1 MRPLV
6 EPLRAGL
13 TADDAWA
20 VFCDEP
26 AVAFLDSRPG
36 YGDLGRWSIL
46 ALDPWLTLRVW
57 PDRCLVN
64 NLQVDG
70 DPFDVLESLLAD
82 NKAEPIPGLPLSGG
96 CIGSIAYDAGFA
108 LNGLTLP
115 ERAAQKAL
123 AGHPLLSFDFYDS
136 FLIFDNERQIGT
148 LMACGKLRPAE
159 DGLADLRRR
168 LERPAARRFTGHAA
182 VTTVNFPDPEDYKA
196 KVETVRQEIRDGEV
210 YIANLTGRLSAET
223 DERGETLYDRL
234 KNINPSPFAAF
245 IRQDGLEIISAS
257 PERLLQISSDRQV
270 ETRPIKGTR
279 PRGHD
284 PAEDGRNARELLQ
297 SGKDQAELLMIT
309 DLERNDL
316 SRVCTA
322 ESVQVRELFSL
333 ETYPAVFH
341 LTASVTGR
349 LKAGIGAVGCL
360 RACFPGGSISGA
372 PKVAAMKIIDRLEE
386 HARSLYTG
394 CLGYFSFDGR
404 ADLSILI
411 RTAVKSG
418 RSVYYGAG
426 GGITWESDP
435 EAEHLEMLVKAKAFS
450 QIMMGDEPSYAVG
463 QQQSNQ
469 E

>member
-20 VFCDEP
+20 VFNGEP

-70 DPFDVLESLLAD
+70 DPFDVLERLIAD
-82 NKAEPIPGLPLSGG
+82 HKTEPIPGLPLSGG
-96 CIGSIAYDAGFA
+96 CIGSIAYDTGFA
-108 LNGLTLP
+108 LNGLALP

-123 AGHPLLSFDFYDS
+123 AGYPLLSFDFYDS
-136 FLIFDNERQIGT
+136 FLIFDNQQQTGT
-148 LMACGKLRPAE
+148 MMACGKLRPAE

-168 LERPAARRFTGHAA
+168 LERPAARRFTGPAA
-182 VTTVNFPDPEDYKA
+182 GTKVSFPDPEDYKA
-196 KVETVRQEIRDGEV
+196 TVESVRQEIRDGEV
-210 YIANLTGRLSAET
+210 YIANLTGQLSAET
-223 DERGETLYDRL
+223 DECGEMLYDRL
-234 KNINPSPFAAF
+234 IKINPSPFAAF
-245 IRQDGLEIISAS
+245 VRQDGLEIISAS
-257 PERLLQISSDRQV
+257 PERLLQISSDGQV

-279 PRGHD
+279 PRGSD
-284 PAEDGRNARELLQ
+284 PAEDEHNALELLR

-322 ESVQVRELFSL
+322 ESVQVRELFRL

-341 LTASVTGR
+341 LTASVIGR
-349 LKAGIGAVGCL
+349 LKAGVSAVGCL
-360 RACFPGGSISGA
+360 RASFPGGSISGA
-372 PKVAAMKIIDRLEE
+372 PKVAAMKIIDRLED

-394 CLGYFSFDGR
+394 CLGYFSLDGR

-418 RSVYYGAG
+418 RSVFYGAG

-435 EAEHLEMLVKAKAFS
+435 EAEYWEMLVKAKAFD
-450 QIMMGDEPSYAVG
+450 QIMRGDELSHAMG
-463 QQQSNQ
+463 QQQSGRK
-469 E
+469 